1 MINKNKN
8 KIKYE
13 ILDSNDI
20 LTIQRMGID
29 AGLEPG
35 DIGEVVKGWVAQVD
49 RKIVGG
55 IMLLK
60 VDCDH
65 TIEWL
70 SVKEEYRGQGIGSA
84 LVRQAINFS
93 KKKGGK
99 RIIISIQIP
108 NFFKKFGFV
117 YSTSK
122 GISPNFLCFRCKRF
136 NKSCFPV
143 IMVLDFMKRSKP
155 ITIELTKEIP
165 LLEKFAQEK
174 GQETSHEI
182 TKRVEKAW
190 FAYKGGKVIGGI
202 GIFKWDKDYTLDYY
216 FAMEDKELI
225 QENLM
230 KRVLLYALKNKVNK
244 IFLIRGAPDYDFFVE
259 RFGFRQIHWKDL
271 PKIYRNFSLSMCDKC
286 PKERSSICNPIA
298 MRIDLEEARK
308 YIYENNF

>member
-84 LVRQAINFS
+84 LVR
-93 KKKGGK
+93 
-99 RIIISIQIP
+99 
-108 NFFKKFGFV
+108 
-117 YSTSK
+117 
-122 GISPNFLCFRCKRF
+122 
-136 NKSCFPV
+136 
-143 IMVLDFMKRSKP
+143 
-155 ITIELTKEIP
+155 
-165 LLEKFAQEK
+165 
-174 GQETSHEI
+174 
-182 TKRVEKAW
+182 
-190 FAYKGGKVIGGI
+190 
-202 GIFKWDKDYTLDYY
+202 
-216 FAMEDKELI
+216 
-225 QENLM
+225 
-230 KRVLLYALKNKVNK
+230 
-244 IFLIRGAPDYDFFVE
+244 
-259 RFGFRQIHWKDL
+259 
-271 PKIYRNFSLSMCDKC
+271 
-286 PKERSSICNPIA
+286 
-298 MRIDLEEARK
+298 
-308 YIYENNF
+308 